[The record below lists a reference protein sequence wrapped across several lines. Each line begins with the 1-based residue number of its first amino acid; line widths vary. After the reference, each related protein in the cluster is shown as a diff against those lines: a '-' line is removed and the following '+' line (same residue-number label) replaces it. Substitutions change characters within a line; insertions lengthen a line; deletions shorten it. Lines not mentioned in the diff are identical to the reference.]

1 MGGIMPAGFTL
12 AGYRCAA
19 AGVVPRIC
27 SRHLDED
34 PPLTFVDIDDGTTLK
49 QQGAGATGTSLTA
62 SSVELGGRA
71 TMPPK

>member
-1 MGGIMPAGFTL
+1 
-12 AGYRCAA
+12 
-19 AGVVPRIC
+19 VVPRIC